1 MRIIEQKVYTFA
13 ELDEAAKEVAR
24 NWYRETDDFPWS
36 DEWLD
41 SIKTFVDH
49 FGANLR
55 TWSIGPYCPVDYTVD
70 YDNSNF
76 RGLKLRDFTRDHMPT
91 GYCGDCDL
99 WETFY
104 DVFKSSGDA
113 KHAFEQAV
121 DAGFKAWR
129 DDWEYSLS
137 DEAVDEAI
145 IANEYEFFENGER
158 C

>member
-1 MRIIEQKVYTFA
+1 MRIIKQKVYTFT

-36 DEWLD
+36 DEWRN

-49 FGANLR
+49 FGANLKD
-55 TWSIGPYCPVDYTVD
+55 WSICPYCPIDYEVDC
-70 YDNSNF
+70 DNSHF
-76 RGLKLRDFTRDHMPT
+76 RGLKLRDFKRDHMPT

-99 WETFY
+99 WMSFY

-113 KHAFEQAV
+113 KYAFEQAV
-121 DAGFKAWR
+121 DTLLKAWR
-129 DDWEYSLS
+129 TDWEYSLS

-145 IANEYEFFENGER
+145 TCNGYEFFENGER
-158 C
+158 Y

>member
-1 MRIIEQKVYTFA
+1 MRTIEQKVYTFF

-24 NWYRETDDFPWS
+24 NWYRVTGDFPWS
-36 DEWLD
+36 DDWLN

-49 FGANLR
+49 FGGNLKD
-55 TWSIGPYCPVDYTVD
+55 WSIGPYYPIDYAVD

-76 RGLKLRDFTRDHMPT
+76 RGLKLRKFSRDHTPT
-91 GYCGDCDL
+91 GYCGDGDL
-99 WETFY
+99 WMTFY

-113 KHAFEQAV
+113 KYAFEQAV
-121 DAGFKAWR
+121 DAGFRAWR

-145 IANEYEFFENGER
+145 SCNGYEFFENGER
-158 C
+158 Y

>member
-1 MRIIEQKVYTFA
+1 MRIIKQKVYTFT

-24 NWYRETDDFPWS
+24 NWWRITDEGCWNA
-36 DEWLD
+36 EWLD

-49 FGANLR
+49 FGANLKDY
-55 TWSIGPYCPVDYTVD
+55 SVGPYSPVEYAVD

-99 WETFY
+99 WESFY

-113 KHAFEQAV
+113 KYAFEQAV
-121 DAGFKAWR
+121 DAGFRAWLT
-129 DDWEYSLS
+129 DWEYSLS

-145 IANEYEFFENGER
+145 TCNGYEFFENGER
-158 C
+158 Y